1 MLSKVMTLIT
11 LEVTPCLTNIRIKL
25 KIKEVTK
32 AVKMA
37 MVSLLN
43 STIRKKR
50 RVILIKD
57 QDKLL
62 QKIVLME

>member
-32 AVKMA
+32 AVKMV

-62 QKIVLME
+62 QKIMLM